1 MNTDIVDLREF
12 YNSRL
17 GRVARNNIAMALS
30 SLWSSNGNERLLGL
44 GYTLPYLDRFRSE
57 AEQTIA
63 FMPAKQGAISWPR
76 HEPCAVSLV
85 FDEELPLADGS
96 VDRVLMAHSL
106 EFTENPEETLKE
118 IWRVLSPNGR
128 IMIAVPHRRGVWS
141 RLEHTPFGAGQPYSH
156 GQLSNLLRKANF
168 TPVGS
173 SEALFF
179 PPTQRAAI
187 LRAAPVWERIGRKFW
202 PIFSGVIIVE
212 AQKKLYQG
220 LPVASRTSR
229 RVFVPVL
236 TPQTTSM
243 GRDEETN
250 QL

>member
-17 GRVARNNIAMALS
+17 GRRARNKIAMALS
-30 SLWSSNGNERLLGL
+30 ALWSSNGNERLLGL
-44 GYTLPYLDRFRSE
+44 GYTLPYLDRFRADS
-57 AEQTIA
+57 EQTIA
-63 FMPAKQGAISWPR
+63 FMPARQGAIAWPR

-96 VDRVLMAHSL
+96 VDRVLMVHSL
-106 EFTENPEETLKE
+106 EFTESPAETLKE

-128 IMIAVPHRRGVWS
+128 VVIAVPHRRGLWS
-141 RLEHTPFGAGQPYSH
+141 RFEHTPFGSGRPYSQS
-156 GQLSNLLRKANF
+156 QLSALLRSANF
-168 TPVGS
+168 TPTGS
-173 SEALFF
+173 AGALFF

-187 LRAAPVWERIGRKFW
+187 LRTAPVWERLGRRFW
-202 PIFSGVIIVE
+202 SIFSGVIVVE

-220 LPVASRTSR
+220 LPVAARTSR

-236 TPQTTSM
+236 TPQTSSLSL
-243 GRDEETN
+243 DEKGS
-250 QL
+250 

>member
-17 GRVARNNIAMALS
+17 GRSVRNKIAMALS
-30 SLWSSNGNERLLGL
+30 SLWSTNGSERLLGL
-44 GYTLPYLDRFRSE
+44 GYTLPYLDRFR
-57 AEQTIA
+57 ADVDQTIS
-63 FMPAKQGAISWPR
+63 FMPAKQGAIAWPR

-96 VDRVLMAHSL
+96 VDMVLMVHSL

-128 IMIAVPHRRGVWS
+128 ILVAVPHRRGVWS
-141 RLEHTPFGAGQPYSH
+141 RFEHTPFGSGRPYSH
-156 GQLSNLLRKANF
+156 GQLSKLLRAANF
-168 TPVGS
+168 TPIAKA
-173 SEALFF
+173 EALFF
-179 PPTQRAAI
+179 PPTRYAAI
-187 LRAAPVWERIGRKFW
+187 LRAAPMWERLGRRFW
-202 PIFSGVIIVE
+202 PLFSGLIIVE

-220 LPVASRTSR
+220 LPVAARTSR

-236 TPQTTSM
+236 APQSTPL
-243 GRDEETN
+243 GRGN
-250 QL
+250 RQS